1 MILLLKGI
9 IIGIG
14 KIIPGVSGS
23 LLAIRLNVYERLIY
37 SVNNLFKDFKNNSI
51 FLIKLGIGIIIS
63 IIFGSKIIIHLLDNY
78 YWFTKIIFIILIIT
92 GIPVVIKEVNNYYIS
107 ILSFTIYILLLYI
120 PNIDLLSSFFF
131 IGFLEAFTTI
141 IPGISGTAIFMSFG
155 LYDELLNMFANIH
168 LLPLKQLLPFSI
180 GLIIGGIIII
190 RFIDYCFKYKREK
203 TYSVILGLLLGSL
216 LMMII
221 KR

>member
-1 MILLLKGI
+1 MILFLKGI
-9 IIGIG
+9 VIGIG

-37 SVNNLFKDFKNNSI
+37 SVNNLFNDFKDNAI
-51 FLIKLGIGIIIS
+51 FLIKLGLGIIIS
-63 IIFGSKIIIHLLDNY
+63 IIFGSKVIIHLLDNY
-78 YWFTKIIFIILIIT
+78 YLLTKIIFISLIVT
-92 GIPVVIKEVNNYYIS
+92 GIPMVYREVNNYFIS
-107 ILSFTIYILLLYI
+107 LLAFVIYILILYI
-120 PNIDLLSSFFF
+120 PSINILSNFFF

-155 LYDELLNMFANIH
+155 LYDELLNMFSNIH
-168 LLPLKQLLPFSI
+168 LLPFNQLIPFSL

-190 RFIDYCFKYKREK
+190 RFIDYSFKKYRDK